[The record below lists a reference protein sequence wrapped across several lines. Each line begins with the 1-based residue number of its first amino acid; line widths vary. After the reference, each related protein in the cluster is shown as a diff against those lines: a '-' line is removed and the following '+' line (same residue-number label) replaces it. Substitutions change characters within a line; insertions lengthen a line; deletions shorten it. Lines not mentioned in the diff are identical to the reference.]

1 MLSITICRGLIGY
14 TMIFDK
20 TNMCLNKSK
29 YEDIYVVYSFALA
42 VVIDSKK
49 KGGDSKYN

>member
-1 MLSITICRGLIGY
+1 MQGSIGY
-14 TMIFDK
+14 AMIFDK
-20 TNMCLNKSK
+20 TKIEKCLNKSK